1 MNQHPDI
8 NIHVD
13 TIFYFNFTFAISVLK
28 MGKLWPRSL
37 SQEVV
42 KPRFGSRDLVL
53 GSYLITLDQGPMW
66 ATMLKA
72 GNVAESKI
80 V

>member
-1 MNQHPDI
+1 MWQAMFLEI
-8 NIHVD
+8 VW
-13 TIFYFNFTFAISVLK
+13 IFYFNFTFAISVLK

-37 SQEVV
+37 RQEVV
-42 KPRFGSRDLVL
+42 KPGSGFRDLVL

-66 ATMLKA
+66 ATMPKA
-72 GNVAESKI
+72 GNAAESKI

>member
-1 MNQHPDI
+1 MWQAMFLEI
-8 NIHVD
+8 VWV
-13 TIFYFNFTFAISVLK
+13 FYFNFTFAVSVLK

-42 KPRFGSRDLVL
+42 KPGFGSRDLVL
-53 GSYLITLDQGPMW
+53 GSYLITLDQDPMW
-66 ATMLKA
+66 AIMLKA
-72 GNVAESKI
+72 GNVAESKT